1 MFFQLTTLD
10 QIADNVENKGVPALT
25 KAIDDIGNI
34 TVHNKIG
41 EFIKQIQTNVNSVK
55 KEISSVRSDADHVNT
70 ARISDTTEEVEY
82 YRCVNPVFLLAVC

>member
-10 QIADNVENKGVPALT
+10 RIADNVENKGVPALT

-34 TVHNKIG
+34 TVHSKIG